1 MRKMITRKKSKINKN
16 SLLFKFTL
24 LTIFLT
30 IILGNSS
37 TFNLGN
43 IFKGIPVKVTE
54 VLMIINLVLICRN
67 FILRKKKVYFGVEK
81 ILLIWCIFGV
91 ISTFI
96 NIFFYKYKLNEV
108 LYGLLYSVRYFIY
121 IIYTI
126 LVSEFLFNSNINIYR
141 FYMFI
146 IKSYLVV
153 SILGIIQII
162 IWPNSIDYYSFLSK
176 FNIYLLNPDP
186 HINRIISTYLDP
198 NYLSAI
204 LIIPINL
211 TLILI
216 LKEKKKLKFLISF
229 LLLVATLI
237 GTVSRSG
244 LIGLAISLG
253 ITLTF
258 SMIGVNTKK
267 EIVFNKI
274 ILLLFIILI
283 IIIPMVIYF
292 NLDSSRVLQRIIGF
306 RDDPSAIARFLSW
319 QESFSIIKENK
330 IIGIGY
336 NMLGF
341 YTGNL
346 KTMTS
351 FGVDASLLLIAITTG
366 VIGLILYLFYYIKKL
381 YILIRYMKKDKYI
394 FSSLIGIILA
404 SIVMSMFNNLL
415 FYPLWI
421 IPFFIVINFSVRDI
435 NNKYKTNKYL

>member
-1 MRKMITRKKSKINKN
+1 MKV
-16 SLLFKFTL
+16 
-24 LTIFLT
+24 
-30 IILGNSS
+30 
-37 TFNLGN
+37 FN
-43 IFKGIPVKVTE
+43 
-54 VLMIINLVLICRN
+54 
-67 FILRKKKVYFGVEK
+67 
-81 ILLIWCIFGV
+81 
-91 ISTFI
+91 
-96 NIFFYKYKLNEV
+96 FF
-108 LYGLLYSVRYFIY
+108 
-121 IIYTI
+121 
-126 LVSEFLFNSNINIYR
+126 
-141 FYMFI
+141 
-146 IKSYLVV
+146 
-153 SILGIIQII
+153 
-162 IWPNSIDYYSFLSK
+162 
-176 FNIYLLNPDP
+176 
-186 HINRIISTYLDP
+186 
-198 NYLSAI
+198 
-204 LIIPINL
+204 
-211 TLILI
+211 
-216 LKEKKKLKFLISF
+216 F

-394 FSSLIGIILA
+394 FSSLIGIIIA

>member
-1 MRKMITRKKSKINKN
+1 M
-16 SLLFKFTL
+16 
-24 LTIFLT
+24 
-30 IILGNSS
+30 
-37 TFNLGN
+37 
-43 IFKGIPVKVTE
+43 
-54 VLMIINLVLICRN
+54 
-67 FILRKKKVYFGVEK
+67 
-81 ILLIWCIFGV
+81 
-91 ISTFI
+91 
-96 NIFFYKYKLNEV
+96 
-108 LYGLLYSVRYFIY
+108 
-121 IIYTI
+121 
-126 LVSEFLFNSNINIYR
+126 
-141 FYMFI
+141 
-146 IKSYLVV
+146 
-153 SILGIIQII
+153 LGIIQII

-258 SMIGVNTKK
+258 SMIESIQK

-306 RDDPSAIARFLSW
+306 RDDPSAIARF
-319 QESFSIIKENK
+319 F
-330 IIGIGY
+330 
-336 NMLGF
+336 
-341 YTGNL
+341 
-346 KTMTS
+346 
-351 FGVDASLLLIAITTG
+351 
-366 VIGLILYLFYYIKKL
+366 
-381 YILIRYMKKDKYI
+381 
-394 FSSLIGIILA
+394 
-404 SIVMSMFNNLL
+404 
-415 FYPLWI
+415 
-421 IPFFIVINFSVRDI
+421 
-435 NNKYKTNKYL
+435 

>member
-1 MRKMITRKKSKINKN
+1 
-16 SLLFKFTL
+16 
-24 LTIFLT
+24 
-30 IILGNSS
+30 
-37 TFNLGN
+37 
-43 IFKGIPVKVTE
+43 
-54 VLMIINLVLICRN
+54 
-67 FILRKKKVYFGVEK
+67 
-81 ILLIWCIFGV
+81 
-91 ISTFI
+91 
-96 NIFFYKYKLNEV
+96 
-108 LYGLLYSVRYFIY
+108 
-121 IIYTI
+121 
-126 LVSEFLFNSNINIYR
+126 
-141 FYMFI
+141 MFI

-283 IIIPMVIYF
+283 IIIPIVIYF

-394 FSSLIGIILA
+394 FSSLIGIIIA